1 MRPPLVASEPL
12 AWLLSLLV
20 GGVAMYAA
28 ARYVYRDYDG
38 GDSFERALV
47 TALVCALVWAVLGV
61 VPLLGTLLAFVGWLA
76 VVRWR
81 YPGGWLDAAMTA
93 VVAWAAAVVLL
104 AALELIGIR
113 TLSALG
119 IPAV

>member
-1 MRPPLVASEPL
+1 MRPPHVPEPF

-28 ARYVYRDYDG
+28 ARFVYRDYDDA
-38 GDSFERALV
+38 DSFERALV
-47 TALVCALVWAVLGV
+47 TAVACALVWAVLGV
-61 VPLLGTLLAFVGWLA
+61 IPLLGTVLAFAGWLA

-81 YPGGWLDAAMTA
+81 YPGGWTRAAVTA

-104 AALELIGIR
+104 AALELIGVR
-113 TLSALG
+113 SLSAIG
-119 IPAV
+119 IPAA